1 MNFGDLWYATSMKIE
16 QAQIEKI
23 NLILPHL
30 DERMRRIYLASEAE
44 ALGRGG
50 AKEIS
55 SIFGIH
61 QNTLTAGRKDLHSG
75 EVLTSD
81 DGKYFTTRHKG
92 AGRKNVTENY
102 PQVIDTLNRLIDGDS
117 FGNPENPLRW
127 TTKSLR
133 NLSDELKAEG
143 MSVGHVTVGKLL
155 EQMGFSLQINQ
166 KMKQIGKEAPERD
179 AQFKHINDTVK
190 TYIADGNP
198 VISVDCKKKENIG
211 NFKNNGSEY
220 AHKKDPIKVLDHD
233 FPLPENGKAVPYG
246 VYDIINNE
254 GYVNVGI
261 SKDTAEFAVQSI
273 RNWWNLMGKD
283 NFPEADAL
291 LITADGGGSNSTRCR
306 LWKTELQALSNEIG
320 IPIEVS
326 HFPPGTSKW
335 NKIEHRLFSQ
345 ISKNWR
351 GRPLE
356 TIAIIINLISATTTK
371 TGLKVN
377 CTFDPKQY
385 QTGIKVDDE
394 ELEGINIRRNDFHGE
409 WNYIIS
415 PSDNHK

>member
-1 MNFGDLWYATSMKIE
+1 MKIE
-16 QAQIEKI
+16 QAQINKI
-23 NLILPHL
+23 KLVLPHL
-30 DERMRRIYLASEAE
+30 DERLKRIYLASEAE

-55 SIFGIH
+55 SVFGIH
-61 QNTLTAGRKDLHSG
+61 QNTLTAGKKDLHSG
-75 EVLTSD
+75 EVLISD
-81 DGKYFTTRHKG
+81 DGNFFTTRHKG
-92 AGRKNVTENY
+92 AGRKTVVENH
-102 PQVIDTLNRLIDGDS
+102 PEVIEALNRLIDGES

-133 NLSDELKAEG
+133 NLSDELKSEG
-143 MSVGHVTVGKLL
+143 ISVGHVTVGKLL

-166 KMKQIGKEAPERD
+166 KMNQIGSESPDRD
-179 AQFKHINDTVK
+179 AQFKHINETVK
-190 TYIADGNP
+190 IYSSNGNP
-198 VISVDCKKKENIG
+198 VISVDCKKRENIG
-211 NFKNNGSEY
+211 NFKNNGAEY
-220 AHKKDPIKVLDHD
+220 APKKNPVKVLDHD

-273 RNWWNLMGKD
+273 RNWWTLMGKEK
-283 NFPEADAL
+283 FPDARSL

-306 LWKTELQALSNEIG
+306 LWKTELQILADEIK

-345 ISKNWR
+345 ISKDWR
-351 GRPLE
+351 GKPLE
-356 TIAIIINLISATTTK
+356 TLSVIINLISSTTTD
-371 TGLKVN
+371 TGLKVK
-377 CTFDPKQY
+377 CTLDTNQY
-385 QTGIKVDDE
+385 PSGIKVEDE
-394 ELEGINIRRNDFHGE
+394 ELEGINITRNCFHGE
-409 WNYIIS
+409 WNYVIS
-415 PSDNHK
+415 PHDNHN

>member
-1 MNFGDLWYATSMKIE
+1 MKIE
-16 QAQIEKI
+16 QAQINKI
-23 NLILPHL
+23 KLVLPHL
-30 DERMRRIYLASEAE
+30 DERLKRIYLASEAE

-55 SIFGIH
+55 SVFGIH
-61 QNTLTAGRKDLHSG
+61 QNTLTAGKKDLHSG
-75 EVLTSD
+75 EVLISD
-81 DGKYFTTRHKG
+81 DGNFFTTRHKG
-92 AGRKNVTENY
+92 AGRKTVVENH
-102 PQVIDTLNRLIDGDS
+102 PEVIEALNRLIDGES

-133 NLSDELKAEG
+133 NLSDELKSEG
-143 MSVGHVTVGKLL
+143 ISVGHVTVGKLL

-166 KMKQIGKEAPERD
+166 KMNQIGSESPDRD
-179 AQFKHINDTVK
+179 AQFKHINETVK
-190 TYIADGNP
+190 IYSSNGNP

-211 NFKNNGSEY
+211 NFKNNGAEY
-220 AHKKDPIKVLDHD
+220 APKKNPVKVLDHD

-273 RNWWNLMGKD
+273 RNWWTLMGKEK
-283 NFPEADAL
+283 FPDARSL

-306 LWKTELQALSNEIG
+306 LWKTELQILADEIK

-351 GRPLE
+351 GKPLE
-356 TIAIIINLISATTTK
+356 TLSVIINLISSTTTD
-371 TGLKVN
+371 TGLNVK
-377 CTFDPKQY
+377 CTLDTNQY
-385 QTGIKVDDE
+385 PSGIKVEDE
-394 ELEGINIRRNDFHGE
+394 ELEGINITRNCFHGE
-409 WNYIIS
+409 WNYVIS
-415 PSDNHK
+415 PRDNHN

>member
-1 MNFGDLWYATSMKIE
+1 MKIE
-16 QAQIEKI
+16 QAQINKI
-23 NLILPHL
+23 KLVLPHL
-30 DERMRRIYLASEAE
+30 DERLKRIYLASEAE

-55 SIFGIH
+55 SVFGIH
-61 QNTLTAGRKDLHSG
+61 QNTLTAGKKDLHSG
-75 EVLTSD
+75 EVLISD
-81 DGKYFTTRHKG
+81 DGNFFTTRHKG
-92 AGRKNVTENY
+92 AGRKTVVENH
-102 PQVIDTLNRLIDGDS
+102 PEVIEALNRLIDGES

-133 NLSDELKAEG
+133 NLSDELKSEG
-143 MSVGHVTVGKLL
+143 ISVGHVTVGKLL

-166 KMKQIGKEAPERD
+166 KMNQIGSESPDRD
-179 AQFKHINDTVK
+179 AQFKHINETVK
-190 TYIADGNP
+190 IYSSNGNP

-211 NFKNNGSEY
+211 NFKNNGAEY
-220 AHKKDPIKVLDHD
+220 APKKNPVKVLDHD

-273 RNWWNLMGKD
+273 RNWWTLMGKEK
-283 NFPEADAL
+283 FPDARSL

-306 LWKTELQALSNEIG
+306 LWKTELQILADEIK

-345 ISKNWR
+345 ISKDWR
-351 GRPLE
+351 GKPLE
-356 TIAIIINLISATTTK
+356 TLSVIINLISSTTTD
-371 TGLKVN
+371 TGLKVK
-377 CTFDPKQY
+377 CTLDTNQY
-385 QTGIKVDDE
+385 PSGIKVEDE
-394 ELEGINIRRNDFHGE
+394 ELEGINITRNCFHGE
-409 WNYIIS
+409 WNYVIS
-415 PSDNHK
+415 PHDNHN